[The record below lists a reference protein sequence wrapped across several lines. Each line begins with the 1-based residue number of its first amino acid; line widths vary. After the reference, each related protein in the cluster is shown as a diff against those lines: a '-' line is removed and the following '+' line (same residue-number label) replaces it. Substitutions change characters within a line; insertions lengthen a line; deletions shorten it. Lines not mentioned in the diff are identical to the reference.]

1 MSGKAARKQDAIK
14 VKRKGLGVI
23 NANAPYPSMQ
33 QYASKKELAAFQK
46 ELDTFLEA
54 LDAASSAPTTTKKSN
69 PDC

>member
-1 MSGKAARKQDAIK
+1 MSGKAPRKSDAVK
-14 VKRKGLGVI
+14 VKRKAFGVV

-46 ELDTFLEA
+46 ELDSFLEA
-54 LDAASSAPTTTKKSN
+54 LGAASDPTTTKKSN